1 MTIYNKVATLS
12 NINAAYIAGIIDGEG
27 TITLT
32 SKHKNGN
39 RQLAITIS
47 NTEMPLLE
55 FIFETIEAGK
65 ITNKKV
71 YKDNHTPSMTY
82 AISNRQAL
90 DLLSQI
96 TPYLKTYKKQRAEL
110 ILKDYVR
117 VTPRNG
123 KYNDNLKIERER
135 FIEAFFEISPWN
147 EFIYKKYPV
156 LIYT

>member
-1 MTIYNKVATLS
+1 MTIYKKVTTLS
-12 NINAAYIAGIIDGEG
+12 NVNAAYIAGIIDGEG

-32 SKHKNGN
+32 RKHKNDN

-55 FIFETIEAGK
+55 FILETIEAGK
-65 ITNKKV
+65 ITNKKI
-71 YKDNHTPSMTY
+71 YNNNHTPSMTF

-123 KYNDNLKIERER
+123 KYNDNLKIEREK
-135 FIEAFFEISPWN
+135 FIEAFFEISP
-147 EFIYKKYPV
+147 
-156 LIYT
+156 

>member
-12 NINAAYIAGIIDGEG
+12 KINAAYIAGIIDGEG

-32 SKHKNGN
+32 SKHKNAN

-55 FIFETIEAGK
+55 FIIETIQAGK
-65 ITNKKV
+65 ITHKKT
-71 YKDNHTPSMTY
+71 YKKNHTPSMTY

-96 TPYLKTYKKQRAEL
+96 SPYLKTYKKQRAEL

-123 KYNDNLKIERER
+123 KYNENLKTEREK
-135 FIEAFFEISPWN
+135 FIEAFFEITP
-147 EFIYKKYPV
+147 
-156 LIYT
+156 